1 MTTIRKVE
9 RDFRRTLWVL
19 AAFSLLT
26 NLLLLAQPLY
36 MLQVYDRVLPSQ
48 STDTLLFLTL
58 LVVFSLVV
66 FGLLEVVRSVIA
78 NRAAARFDI
87 GLSDLALRT
96 IIRSGPAN
104 GGNAQPLRDIA
115 SLRGLLASKVVL
127 GLLDL
132 PFSVIFIAIM
142 YLVHPA
148 LFWLT
153 IGGAVLLVIVAVVNQ
168 MALARANKEQG
179 DLTVAAAQR
188 AEYLARTSDS
198 LVAMGMVSNVVNGW
212 GDIHARSLVAADIAS
227 SQNAWFAGLSRILR
241 LGLQIAILGYGAM
254 LVLQGEMTAGMIFA
268 ASLISGRALQPIDQI
283 IGSWRH
289 LASGIAAWK
298 RTRAFMDKADRRD
311 QYTKLPPPKGHLE
324 VADLLQVNP
333 LDPAKPPIL
342 SRISFVLEPGKSV
355 AVLGPSGSGKSTL
368 ARMIVGAAV
377 PRAGHVRL
385 DGHDI
390 ANWDPEDLGR
400 HIGYLAQDVELVP
413 GTVAQNISRFSL
425 APVDADIV
433 AAAKSAHVEDLIQ
446 KLPRGYDTVI
456 GAGGIQI
463 SGGEKQ
469 RIGLAR
475 ALYGSPRI
483 LVLDE
488 PNSSLDRAGE
498 LALMRALADA
508 RKNGVTV
515 FVITQREMLLA
526 GVDKIMRM
534 QNGAILEYDA
544 RDVILQRHSGKTPPA
559 DVTKPGGHQGPSGKG
574 SATEWRVKADPQP

>member
-1 MTTIRKVE
+1 MTTIQKVE
-9 RDFRRTLWVL
+9 RDFRNTLWIL

-26 NLLLLAQPLY
+26 NLLLLAQPIY

-66 FGLLEVVRSVIA
+66 FGLLEVVRAVIA
-78 NRAAARFDI
+78 NRAAARFDT

-96 IIRSGPAN
+96 IIRAGPAN

-115 SLRGLLASKVVL
+115 SLRGLLSSKVVF

-132 PFSVIFIAIM
+132 PFGVIFIAIM
-142 YLVHPA
+142 YLIHPA

-153 IGGAVLLVIVAVVNQ
+153 LGGAVLLTIVAVVNQ
-168 MALARANKEQG
+168 MALAKANKDQG

-188 AEYLARTSDS
+188 AEYLARTADS

-212 GDIHARSLVAADIAS
+212 GDVHARSLVAADIAAR
-227 SQNAWFAGLSRILR
+227 QNAWFAGLSRILR
-241 LGLQIAILGYGAM
+241 LGLQIAMLGYGAM
-254 LVLQGEMTAGMIFA
+254 LVLRGEMTAGMIFA

-289 LASGIAAWK
+289 LASGLQAWK

-324 VADLLQVNP
+324 VVDLLQVNP
-333 LDPAKPPIL
+333 ADPAKPPIL
-342 SRISFVLEPGKSV
+342 ARVSFVLEPGKSV

-368 ARMIVGAAV
+368 ARMIVGAAI
-377 PRAGHVRL
+377 PRAGHVRI

-413 GTVAQNISRFSL
+413 GTVAQNISRF
-425 APVDADIV
+425 APSPDDADIV
-433 AAAKSAHVEDLIQ
+433 AAAKLAHVEDLIQ

-456 GAGGIQI
+456 GTGGVQI

-488 PNSSLDRAGE
+488 PNSSLDRVGE

-508 RKNGVTV
+508 KKNGVTV
-515 FVITQREMLLA
+515 FVITQREMVLA

-534 QNGAILEYDA
+534 QNGAILEYDE
-544 RDVILQRHSGKTPPA
+544 RDIILQRHSGKNNPDKPPQGRPP
-559 DVTKPGGHQGPSGKG
+559 VPGKSP
-574 SATEWRVKADPQP
+574 ATEWRAKVDPQS